1 MISPSQKTN
10 VALENP
16 QCRCNHFLFETGDF
30 PLPRWLTS
38 EYLRSNHV
46 FEEALDYDGLSVYL
60 SVSYRFI
67 PCIYIV
73 YMYMFCTNI
82 SIIQYLNL
90 YDKLLRST
98 SIGRESSNEGW
109 CQEFSLL
116 FVP

>member
-30 PLPRWLTS
+30 PLPRRLTS

-46 FEEALDYDGLSVYL
+46 FEEALDYDGLSVYP

-67 PCIYIV
+67 PCICIV
-73 YMYMFCTNI
+73 YVYVLY
-82 SIIQYLNL
+82 QYL
-90 YDKLLRST
+90 YHTISKSIRQVAEKLINR
-98 SIGRESSNEGW
+98 
-109 CQEFSLL
+109 
-116 FVP
+116 V